1 MPAGRQRPRLTP
13 KIAPRPERKMADP
26 PERPPP
32 APSTPAMRAGAR
44 DATSGPVLRVLIT
57 LAVPIVATNVFQSLY
72 QLIDTFW
79 VGRLG
84 ADAVAAVSLSF
95 PLSFLMI
102 SAGGGLSIAGAI
114 LVAQSF
120 GARDQRATDHA
131 AGQTL
136 LVVGV
141 VSAVLSVA
149 GYLLSDPLVA
159 FFRPTPAV
167 TEMAVEYL
175 QVTFLGLVA
184 VFVYFVFQALLRGVG
199 DVKTPLVVVG
209 GTVVLNFFLDPLLIL
224 GWGPVPGYGVVGAA
238 WATIVAQGLAGAVG
252 LAILFSGRYG
262 IHVRGADLVP
272 DTGLV
277 RKILRLGIPS
287 SVEQSARALGLAVM
301 MLLVASFGTTAIASY
316 GIGARI
322 LSFVII
328 PAMGLAM
335 ATSTVVGQNVGARE
349 DERAVWAARLSMIA
363 GFVGL
368 SAAGAVLFLLAEPV
382 VAAFVPGEAEV
393 IRLGTHFIHIMA
405 PTFGL
410 FGVQMVM
417 GGALAGAGNTVASML
432 LSVLAFWVLRF
443 PVAWVLSVPAGLGP
457 DGVFWSFPVSN
468 VLAGGIAIAWF
479 LRGQWIK
486 RVVDEEVAL
495 GKAVREEVIV
505 EEGIG
510 QG

>member
-1 MPAGRQRPRLTP
+1 MSDRDELPSAPVAVRSPAHR
-13 KIAPRPERKMADP
+13 
-26 PERPPP
+26 
-32 APSTPAMRAGAR
+32 GAR
-44 DATSGPVLRVLIT
+44 DATQGPILGVLVT

-95 PLSFLMI
+95 PISFLMI

-114 LVAQSF
+114 LVAQTF
-120 GARDQRATDHA
+120 GAGDQRATDHA
-131 AGQTL
+131 ASQTL

-149 GYLLSDPLVA
+149 GYFLSSPLVG
-159 FFRPTPAV
+159 FFQPTETV
-167 TEMAVEYL
+167 MQMAVDYL
-175 QVTFLGLVA
+175 EVTFLGLTA
-184 VFVYFVFQALLRGVG
+184 VFVYFVFQAILRGVG
-199 DVKTPLVVVG
+199 DVKTPLLIVG

-224 GWGPVPGYGVVGAA
+224 GWGPVPGFGVVGAA
-238 WATIVAQGLAGAVG
+238 WATIGAQGLAGLVG
-252 LAILFSGRYG
+252 LAVLFSGRYG
-262 IHVRGADLVP
+262 VHVRARDMAPDRPLV
-272 DTGLV
+272 L
-277 RKILRLGIPS
+277 KILRLGIPS

-301 MLLVASFGTTAIASY
+301 MLLVASFGTSAIASY

-335 ATSTVVGQNVGARE
+335 ATSTVVGQNVGARK
-349 DERAVWAARLSMIA
+349 DDRAVYSARLSMIA
-363 GFVGL
+363 GFVAL
-368 SAAGAVLFLLAEPV
+368 SAAGVVLWILAGPI
-382 VAAFVPGEAEV
+382 VAAFVPGEPEV
-393 IRLGTHFIHIMA
+393 IALGTHFMHIMA

-417 GGALAGAGNTVASML
+417 GGALAGAGNTVASMM
-432 LSVLAFWVLRF
+432 LSILAFWILRF
-443 PVAWVLSVPAGLGP
+443 PVAWILAVPAALGP
-457 DGVFWSFPVSN
+457 DGVFWSFPISN
-468 VLAGGIAIAWF
+468 VLAGAIALGWF
-479 LRGQWIK
+479 LRGNWIK
-486 RVVDEEVAL
+486 RVVDEEAVL
-495 GKAVREEVIV
+495 TEAVREETIV

>member
-1 MPAGRQRPRLTP
+1 MAEPRRPAARGR
-13 KIAPRPERKMADP
+13 
-26 PERPPP
+26 
-32 APSTPAMRAGAR
+32 AR
-44 DATSGPVLRVLIT
+44 DATEGPILGVLVA

-95 PLSFLMI
+95 PISFLMI
-102 SAGGGLSIAGAI
+102 SAGGGLSVAGAI
-114 LVAQSF
+114 LVAQTF
-120 GARDQRATDHA
+120 GSGDRRATDHA

-141 VSAVLSVA
+141 VSAALSVA
-149 GYLLSDPLVA
+149 GYLLSAPLVG
-159 FFRPTPAV
+159 FFRPTETV
-167 TEMAVEYL
+167 TQMAVDYL
-175 QVTFLGLVA
+175 RVTFLGLVA

-199 DVKTPLVVVG
+199 DVKTPMIVVA

-224 GWGPVPGYGVVGAA
+224 GWGPIPGFGVVGAA
-238 WATIVAQGLAGAVG
+238 WATIGAQGLAG
-252 LAILFSGRYG
+252 LAGVSILFSGRYG
-262 IHVRGADLVP
+262 IHLRARDLSP
-272 DTGLV
+272 DRALV
-277 RKILRLGIPS
+277 LKILRLGIPS

-335 ATSTVVGQNVGARE
+335 ATSTVVGQNVGARK
-349 DERAVWAARLSMIA
+349 DERAVRSASLSMTA
-363 GFVGL
+363 GFLAL
-368 SAAGAVLFLLAEPV
+368 SAAGVVLWVLARPV
-382 VAAFVPGEAEV
+382 VAAFVPGEPEV
-393 IRLGTHFIHIMA
+393 IGLGAHFMRIMA

-417 GGALAGAGNTVASML
+417 GGALAGAGNTMASMM
-432 LSVLAFWVLRF
+432 LSLIAFWVLRF
-443 PVAWVLSVPAGLGP
+443 PVAWVLAIPGGLGP

-468 VLAGGIAIAWF
+468 VLAGTIAVGWF
-479 LRGQWIK
+479 LRGSWIR
-486 RVVDEEVAL
+486 RVVGEEVAL
-495 GKAVREEVIV
+495 VEVVREEAIV
-505 EEGIG
+505 EEAIG
-510 QG
+510 EG

>member
-1 MPAGRQRPRLTP
+1 MSDREEGRGAAVPTARPMP
-13 KIAPRPERKMADP
+13 
-26 PERPPP
+26 
-32 APSTPAMRAGAR
+32 RAGAR
-44 DATSGPVLRVLIT
+44 DATDGPILGVLIT

-95 PLSFLMI
+95 PISFLMI

-114 LVAQSF
+114 LVAQTF
-120 GARDQRATDHA
+120 GAGNQRATDHA

-149 GYLLSDPLVA
+149 GYWLSRPLVE
-159 FFRPTPAV
+159 FFQPTEAV
-167 TEMAVEYL
+167 TQMAVEYL

-184 VFVYFVFQALLRGVG
+184 VFVYFVFQSLLRGVG
-199 DVKTPLVVVG
+199 DVKTPLVIVG

-224 GWGPVPGYGVVGAA
+224 GWGPVPGFGVVGAA
-238 WATIVAQGLAGAVG
+238 WATIAAQGLAGAVG
-252 LAILFSGRYG
+252 LVMLFSGRYG
-262 IHVRGADLVP
+262 VHVRLRDMAPDRALV
-272 DTGLV
+272 L
-277 RKILRLGIPS
+277 KILRLGVPS

-301 MLLVASFGTTAIASY
+301 MLLVASFGTSAIAAY

-335 ATSTVVGQNVGARE
+335 ATSTVVGQNVGARK
-349 DERAVWAARLSMIA
+349 DERAKGSARLSMIA
-363 GFVGL
+363 GFVAL
-368 SAAGAVLFLLAEPV
+368 SAAGAVLWLLAEPIV
-382 VAAFVPGEAEV
+382 TAFVPGEPEV
-393 IRLGTHFIHIMA
+393 IRMGTHFMLIMA

-417 GGALAGAGNTVASML
+417 GGALAGAGNTMASMM
-432 LSVLAFWVLRF
+432 LSILGFWILRF
-443 PVAWVLSVPAGLGP
+443 PVAWVLAVPAAMGP

-468 VLAGGIAIAWF
+468 VLAGGIALGWF
-479 LRGQWIK
+479 MRGNWIR

-495 GKAVREEVIV
+495 TEAVREEAIV
-505 EEGIG
+505 EEGVG

>member
-1 MPAGRQRPRLTP
+1 MTRGGT
-13 KIAPRPERKMADP
+13 
-26 PERPPP
+26 
-32 APSTPAMRAGAR
+32 R
-44 DATSGPVLRVLIT
+44 DATRGPVLSVLVT
-57 LAVPIVATNVFQSLY
+57 LAIPIVATNVLQSLY

-95 PLSFLMI
+95 PITFLMI

-114 LVAQSF
+114 LVAQTF
-120 GARDQRATDHA
+120 GAGDRRATDHA

-141 VSAVLSVA
+141 VSALLSVTGYVLS
-149 GYLLSDPLVA
+149 GPLVS
-159 FFRPTPAV
+159 FFRPTEAV
-167 TEMAVEYL
+167 NQMAVGYL
-175 QVTFLGLVA
+175 RVTFLGLTA
-184 VFVYFVFQALLRGVG
+184 VFVYFVFQAILRGVG
-199 DVKTPLVVVG
+199 DVKTPLIVVG

-224 GWGPVPGYGVVGAA
+224 GWGPVPRLGVVGAA
-238 WATIVAQGLAGAVG
+238 WATIGAQGLAGLVG

-262 IHVRGADLVP
+262 VHVQARDIAP
-272 DTGLV
+272 DRALSE
-277 RKILRLGIPS
+277 RILRLGVPS

-301 MLLVASFGTTAIASY
+301 MLLVASFGTSAIASY

-328 PAMGLAM
+328 PAMGLSM
-335 ATSTVVGQNVGARE
+335 ATSTVVGQNVGARK
-349 DERAVWAARLSMIA
+349 DDRAVNSARLSMIA
-363 GFVGL
+363 AFVAL
-368 SAAGAVLFLLAEPV
+368 SAAGAVLWFLAGPI
-382 VAAFVPGEAEV
+382 VAAFVPGEPEV
-393 IRLGTHFIHIMA
+393 IRLGTHFMHIMA

-410 FGVQMVM
+410 FGVQIVM
-417 GGALAGAGNTVASML
+417 GGALAGAGNTMASMM

-443 PVAWVLSVPAGLGP
+443 PVAWMLSVPAGLGP
-457 DGVFWSFPVSN
+457 DGVFWSFPISN
-468 VLAGGIAIAWF
+468 VIAGGIALAWF
-479 LRGQWIK
+479 LRGNWIK

-495 GKAVREEVIV
+495 TEAVREEAIV